1 MERLIRD
8 LSIYVMFVLRI
19 VAGRL
24 FYQIKKFLL
33 IIKYITNFKR
43 FLFEKTL
50 LSTYLN
56 TSKEKSKKKKLNVR
70 QFSILSYCN
79 LKRFSSKDRRTI
91 KDKPLGMFWLPTHSS
106 YSIP

>member
-1 MERLIRD
+1 MERLILD

-19 VAGRL
+19 EAGRL

-56 TSKEKSKKKKLNVR
+56 TSKEKSKKKN
-70 QFSILSYCN
+70 
-79 LKRFSSKDRRTI
+79 
-91 KDKPLGMFWLPTHSS
+91 
-106 YSIP
+106 